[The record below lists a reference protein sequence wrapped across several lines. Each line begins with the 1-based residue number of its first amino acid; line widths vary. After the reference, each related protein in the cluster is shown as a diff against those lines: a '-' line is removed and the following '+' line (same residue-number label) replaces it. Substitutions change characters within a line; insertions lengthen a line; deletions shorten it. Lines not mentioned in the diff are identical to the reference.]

1 LTNSR
6 KRVLRSHQ
14 HETLRAFLDK
24 GVRDGVI
31 QRQIDKW
38 LKAGVME
45 EGQLRKTD
53 KGMPQGGNIS
63 PLLSNIYLHEV
74 LDEWYVSIKSEFIGE
89 SYLVR
94 YADDS
99 VPRTQTAAILFS
111 GATHKMRDGPSEP
124 VYRHRL
130 QTTLCCIN

>member
-53 KGMPQGGNIS
+53 KGMPQGGNIT
-63 PLLSNIYLHEV
+63 
-74 LDEWYVSIKSEFIGE
+74 
-89 SYLVR
+89 
-94 YADDS
+94 
-99 VPRTQTAAILFS
+99 PRTQ
-111 GATHKMRDGPSEP
+111 
-124 VYRHRL
+124 
-130 QTTLCCIN
+130 